1 MKQRSLPQS
10 FWLQPNSIKSS
21 SMAQNTYSCLP
32 PLFPEDHNPDKE
44 LIERPVSPSDE
55 RQENPR
61 PPKRVV
67 TSAPDTELLFSLFE
81 KVNGN
86 PLEKKLIK
94 RGRYVAINS
103 FSQRPL
109 IRCEKR
115 IFIYSDLPY

>member
-1 MKQRSLPQS
+1 MKQRALPQS

-21 SMAQNTYSCLP
+21 SMAQNTYSRLP

-44 LIERPVSPSDE
+44 LTERPVTPPEE
-55 RQENPR
+55 RREHKPR

-81 KVNGN
+81 TVTEN

-94 RGRYVAINS
+94 RGRWVI
-103 FSQRPL
+103 L
-109 IRCEKR
+109 IVEGNGIPRR
-115 IFIYSDLPY
+115 GGG

>member
-21 SMAQNTYSCLP
+21 SMAQNTYSRLP

-44 LIERPVSPSDE
+44 LTERPVTPPEE
-55 RQENPR
+55 RRERKPR

-81 KVNGN
+81 TVTGN

-94 RGRYVAINS
+94 RGR
-103 FSQRPL
+103 
-109 IRCEKR
+109 
-115 IFIYSDLPY
+115 